1 MGCGESKPA
10 LSLDDFKKGE
20 EDEPKVDKASISA
33 VWERKYPDFKLTAD
47 ELNKLV
53 PSEPITSDNE
63 DKFGAFKDKFL
74 TLADQKKKEEAQKK
88 QKEKRL
94 DEMKKNPMPYL
105 TQYFD
110 GLAEV
115 GKKLMSGNIQLSNQG
130 KEDATKIQ
138 QDWWNSKGKAL
149 VTKSFEYHDLDGNG
163 ILDPE
168 EAVIFFDHFM
178 EKQSQHVEKMGAYMV
193 PFLATMVWASKQQE
207 IEKQVTASM
216 EQQME
221 KEGVQMSKEEL
232 QRTVKETIAEMGV
245 QQKIME
251 GVEAQYRPKV
261 EELVQKVK
269 VFHEEYKQER
279 EERNKK
285 IFALL
290 DVNKDGTLQID
301 EVLSGINTGSGEN
314 DTYKEVMKILGISEG
329 IVKDTIFSQNAAT

>member
-1 MGCGESKPA
+1 MGCGESKPV
-10 LSLDDFKKGE
+10 LSLDDFQMGN

-47 ELNKLV
+47 ELNELV
-53 PSEPITSDNE
+53 PSETITADNE

-74 TLADQKKKEEAQKK
+74 TLADQKKKEEEQKK
-88 QKEKRL
+88 QKKKRL
-94 DEMKKNPMPYL
+94 DEMAKNPMPYL

-163 ILDPE
+163 VLDPE
-168 EAVIFFDHFM
+168 EADIFFAHFM
-178 EKQSQHVEKMGAYMV
+178 EKQSQHIEKMGAYMV
-193 PFLATMVWASKQQE
+193 PFLATIVWASKQQE
-207 IEKQVTASM
+207 IEKQVGAQFE
-216 EQQME
+216 EQ
-221 KEGVQMSKEEL
+221 GVQMSKEEL
-232 QRTVKETIAEMGV
+232 QRKVKESIEKMGV
-245 QQKIME
+245 QQKIKE

-261 EELVQKVK
+261 EELMQKVK
-269 VFHEEYKQER
+269 KFHEEYKQQR

-301 EVLSGINTGSGEN
+301 EVLSGIDTGG
-314 DTYKEVMKILGISEG
+314 DTYKEVMKILGISAD
-329 IVKDTIFSQNAAT
+329 IVQSTIFSQDAAT

>member
-10 LSLDDFKKGE
+10 LSLDDFQTGN

-47 ELNKLV
+47 ELNELV
-53 PSEPITSDNE
+53 PSEPITADNE

-94 DEMKKNPMPYL
+94 NEMKKNPMPYL
-105 TQYFD
+105 TQYFE
-110 GLAEV
+110 GFAEV
-115 GKKLMSGNIQLSNQG
+115 GKKLMSGNFELSNQG
-130 KEDATKIQ
+130 KEGARKVQ
-138 QDWWNSKGKAL
+138 EDWWNSKGKAL

-163 ILDPE
+163 VLDPE
-168 EAVIFFDHFM
+168 EADIFFAHFM
-178 EKQSQHVEKMGAYMV
+178 EKQSQHIEKLGAYMV

-207 IEKQVTASM
+207 IEKQVGANI
-216 EQQME
+216 EQSCAE
-221 KEGVQMSKEEL
+221 KGVQMSKEEL
-232 QRTVKETIAEMGV
+232 QQMVKEAIKVAGV
-245 QQKIME
+245 EQKIKE
-251 GVEAQYRPKV
+251 GVEAEYRPKV
-261 EELVQKVK
+261 EELMQKVK
-269 VFHEEYKQER
+269 VFHEEYKQQR

-301 EVLSGINTGSGEN
+301 ELLSGIKVDEEN
-314 DTYKEVMKILGISEG
+314 GTYKEMMKILGIPQD